1 MRSTDHNLNNPM
13 EVGTINLYP
22 SVDCTKLSEVVRLP
36 MEMYE
41 LIKIKDPTC
50 IYIIT
55 DSLTKKVYY
64 GDWLVEDGRVER
76 IYLLGPS
83 NKFGEYTLYLNET
96 DGIHDNL
103 IKICRYSDP
112 QVAINDLN
120 KFNRVGSH
128 QQTNLQ
134 IYSVVSQYITKDI
147 SLHDMLVGIISLF
160 GYRDSIKLQ
169 SLLGILQTYGIPTG
183 CRDLPTLLKND
194 IRGLKKIY
202 SNHPLFGLYSDLY
215 DLVVSY
221 NFFKGRD
228 FQKDPDELDL
238 SKVIEKVF
246 VIMTNHI

>member
-22 SVDCTKLSEVVRLP
+22 SIDCTKLSEVVRLP

-55 DSLTKKVYY
+55 DSPTKKVYY
-64 GDWLVEDGRVER
+64 GDWLVDDGNVER

-83 NKFGEYTLYLNET
+83 NKFGEYILYLNET

-128 QQTNLQ
+128 QQTNLR
-134 IYSVVSQYITKDI
+134 IYNVVGQYITKDI
-147 SLHDMLVGIISLF
+147 SLHDMLVGIICLF
-160 GYRDSIKLQ
+160 GYRDSSKLQ
-169 SLLGILQTYGIPTG
+169 SLLQATTAYRVDTN
-183 CRDLPTLLKND
+183 RNDLPIPLKNTLLSFYNIKN
-194 IRGLKKIY
+194 
-202 SNHPLFGLYSDLY
+202 PVFGFYASLY

-221 NFFKGRD
+221 NFFKGKE

-246 VIMTNHI
+246 VIMTSHI